1 MKDNPK
7 GIKIWG
13 QKTLELAKTKGDG
26 IINYNNGNHQI
37 SFPKPPLWKRIFFK
51 LKILKENKIVEVNYI
66 NTNKEI

>member
-37 SFPKPPLWKRIFFK
+37 SFSKTSTMEKDIF
-51 LKILKENKIVEVNYI
+51 
-66 NTNKEI
+66 